1 MQVAMTRSEMLAVN
15 WTAPPTA
22 KDRAMLENEL
32 ATSIILVMALLV
44 AISGAL
50 AP

>member
-1 MQVAMTRSEMLAVN
+1 
-15 WTAPPTA
+15 
-22 KDRAMLENEL
+22 MLENEL
-32 ATSIILVMALLV
+32 ATSILLVMALLV